1 MQINNYHRI
10 PAEMRPYRQWL
21 CWRFEQREEG
31 KKPTKVP
38 YQPTT
43 GKLASVTDP
52 STWCSYEEAVWGAT
66 AEGSPYDGIG
76 FVLTKQ
82 DPYTFIDLDD
92 TGGNQAELDRQIKIF
107 REFDSYSERS
117 PSGTGLHIITRG
129 HAPTG
134 RRRAHIEIYSAER
147 YMTMTGDVFNDTEI
161 QPRQQLIQMLW
172 GQMGGEHDTI
182 QYHDGNAPQTMDD
195 AALIERALSAVN
207 GEKFRTLLE
216 GRWKELYSSQ
226 SEADFAFIDIIAFYT
241 QNAQQISRVFRASP
255 LGQRDKA
262 SRDNYVMP
270 MIRRSFD
277 NLLPKVDIAGVENNW
292 EAAAAKA
299 EQAPPAPPLNAGT
312 APAELNS
319 GTPAPEAKAGPAP
332 QSEIKKFWQ
341 PVPISPPPGLLGEI
355 AHFIFNAAP
364 RPVAETAIT
373 AAIGLLAGI
382 TGRAYNIS
390 GTGLNQYLL
399 LLAPT
404 GTGKEAI
411 AGGINRLLQSI
422 RTSVPASAEFLGP
435 AEFSSGQ
442 ALAKTL
448 TRRNPCFVSIVGEF
462 GYKMQQLANPRASTS
477 EIMLKRVLLDL
488 FNKSGKNDVFGEVVS
503 ADKDKNSVAVNNPSV
518 TILGESTPETFYAAT
533 DEHLIADGLLPRFMV
548 IEYTGPR
555 PKRNKNHHE
564 VVPSLPLV
572 ERLAEISQYSMTL
585 QHNQSVINVDVEP
598 DALAFLDRID
608 ELVDETINSTE
619 TDALR
624 HLWNRAHIKTLK
636 LAALVAVGCDFL
648 QPKITLEHAQ
658 WALNVV
664 TTDIFGIVNR
674 FTRGE
679 IGKNTSENKQS
690 KLVLD
695 VLKDYLTKNYAEVKG
710 YGVDEKIHRSKIIPY
725 SYVSRRIRGSAPFQ
739 NDRMGA
745 THALKRVMQGLI
757 DSGDIQEVGKQQLLQ
772 EYSFSGRGFVISHPD
787 KLSAA
792 MK

>member
-1 MQINNYHRI
+1 MQVNNYHRI
-10 PAEMRPYRQWL
+10 PAEMRPYRQWI
-21 CWRFEQREEG
+21 CWRYEQREEG

-38 YQPTT
+38 YNPLT
-43 GKLASVTDP
+43 GQLASVTD
-52 STWCSYEEAVWGAT
+52 STSWCSFEEAVWAVENST
-66 AEGSPYDGIG
+66 HYSGIG

-82 DPYTFIDLDD
+82 DPYTFVDLDD
-92 TGGNQAELDRQIKIF
+92 TAGNQAELDRQIKIF

-147 YMTMTGDVFNDTEI
+147 YMTMTGDVFNDKPIE
-161 QPRQQLIQMLW
+161 PRQQLIQMLW

-182 QYHDGNAPQTMDD
+182 KYHDGNAAETMSDD
-195 AALIERALSAVN
+195 ELVAKALNAVN

-216 GRWKELYSSQ
+216 GRWQELYASQ

-241 QNAQQISRVFRASP
+241 QNARQIARVFRRSP

-277 NLLPKVDIAGVENNW
+277 NLLPQVDIVNVENNW
-292 EAAAAKA
+292 EKPQ
-299 EQAPPAPPLNAGT
+299 QATPPAVPEAPLNTGT
-312 APAELNS
+312 PPAELSS
-319 GTPAPEAKAGPAP
+319 GTAAPEVKAGPAP
-332 QSEIKKFWQ
+332 QAEIKKFWQ

-355 AHFIFNAAP
+355 AHFIYNAAP
-364 RPVAETAIT
+364 RPVAEMAIT
-373 AAIGLLAGI
+373 GAIGLLAGI

-390 GTGLNQYLL
+390 GTGLNQYVL

-404 GTGKEAI
+404 GTGKEAM
-411 AGGINRLLQSI
+411 ASGIGRLLQSI
-422 RTSVPASAEFLGP
+422 KSHVPASQDFLGP

-462 GYKMQQLANPRASTS
+462 GYKLQQLANPRASTS

-488 FNKSGKNDVFGEVVS
+488 FNKSGKSDVFGEVVS

-548 IEYTGPR
+548 IEYNGPR
-555 PKRNKNHHE
+555 PKRNKMHHE
-564 VVPSLPLV
+564 VQPSFRLV

-585 QHNQSVINVDVEP
+585 QHNASVINVEIED

-608 ELVDETINSTE
+608 ELVDDTINSTQ
-619 TDALR
+619 TDSLR

-636 LAALVAVGCDFL
+636 LAALVAVGCDFIK
-648 QPKITLEHAQ
+648 PKITLEHAQ

-679 IGKNTSENKQS
+679 IGKNNSENKQS
-690 KLVLD
+690 KVVLD
-695 VLKDYLTKNYAEVKG
+695 IFKDYLTKDYESLKG
-710 YGVDEKIHRSKIIPY
+710 YGVDGKLHKSKIVPY
-725 SYVSRRIRGSAPFQ
+725 SYISRRIRGSSHFL

-757 DSGDIQEVGKQQLLQ
+757 DSGDIQEVGKQQLVQ
-772 EYSFSGRGFVISHPD
+772 EYSFSGRAFIIAHPE

-792 MK
+792 MSD